1 MEPFFPLELVLMQS
15 VGQQLKNARESQGKS
30 LEDVGGELKIRA
42 DHVAALE
49 EGDFSKFDAPI
60 FIRGFVRTY
69 CRFLKLDHNA
79 LIVQLNQE
87 LGGTESLASD
97 PALPGKKGFLDGLT
111 LFLSRLNWSIWLPL
125 IVFISIAGF
134 VLFVVNIKQTQS
146 EELQRG
152 DWADKLP
159 ETKYEPIRNMMNLE
173 LPLPPVPVNL
183 PSTNNP
189 SAN

>member
-1 MEPFFPLELVLMQS
+1 MGRVFPLELVWMQS
-15 VGQQLKNARESQGKS
+15 VGQQLKDARVAQGKS
-30 LEDVGGELKIRA
+30 LEDVGAELKIRA
-42 DHVAALE
+42 DHVSALE

-97 PALPGKKGFLDGLT
+97 PALPGKKGFVDGFT

-125 IVFISIAGF
+125 IVFISIAGT
-134 VLFVVNIKQTQS
+134 VWFVVNINQAQS
-146 EELQRG
+146 LELQRG

-159 ETKYEPIRNMMNLE
+159 ETQYEPLSNIMNLE
-173 LPLPPVPVNL
+173 LPLPAVPVKL
-183 PSTNNP
+183 PSTNSP